1 MIVDEVPSQGPHP
14 VLYERI
20 DGPLSHSIALKTEG
34 AAGPSGIDAAGW
46 RRLLASFQK
55 ESVELCEAVASMTR
69 RLCQQYVDP
78 AGLAALIACRLV
90 ALDKPWGE
98 ASWNWRSGEKNCR
111 QGTGMAVQ
119 EVTGALQVC
128 SGQQGGCEAA
138 IHAMRHVFSESNTE
152 AVLLV
157 DATNAFNQ
165 LNRQAAL
172 QNIMRLCPEIAPAI
186 VNTYCSNIQL
196 FIDGETILSEEG
208 TTQGDPLAMAMYAIA
223 TVPLIHQLD
232 ASSSV
237 RQVWFA
243 DDATAGGQLSQ
254 INDWWQHLVRI
265 GPNFG
270 YHANGSKSWLI
281 VKEEHIEQ
289 ATHLFEGTGIQIT
302 KEGQRHLGAAL
313 GTQTFIEKY
322 ITEKVHE

>member
-1 MIVDEVPSQGPHP
+1 MD
-14 VLYERI
+14 
-20 DGPLSHSIALKTEG
+20 
-34 AAGPSGIDAAGW
+34 PSGLTA
-46 RRLLASFQK
+46 F
-55 ESVELCEAVASMTR
+55 
-69 RLCQQYVDP
+69 
-78 AGLAALIACRLV
+78 IACRLV
-90 ALDKPWGE
+90 ALGKCPGVRPVGIGE
-98 ASWNWRSGEKNCR
+98 VVRRIAGKAILSV
-111 QGTGMAVQ
+111 TGMAVQ

-165 LNRQAAL
+165 LNQQAAL

-186 VNTYCSNIQL
+186 VNTYRLNTQL
-196 FIDGETILSEEG
+196 FIDGEIILSKEG

-243 DDATAGGQLSQ
+243 DDAQQLGGSFHRLM
-254 INDWWQHLVRI
+254 I
-265 GPNFG
+265 GSN
-270 YHANGSKSWLI
+270 
-281 VKEEHIEQ
+281 V
-289 ATHLFEGTGIQIT
+289 
-302 KEGQRHLGAAL
+302 
-313 GTQTFIEKY
+313 
-322 ITEKVHE
+322 